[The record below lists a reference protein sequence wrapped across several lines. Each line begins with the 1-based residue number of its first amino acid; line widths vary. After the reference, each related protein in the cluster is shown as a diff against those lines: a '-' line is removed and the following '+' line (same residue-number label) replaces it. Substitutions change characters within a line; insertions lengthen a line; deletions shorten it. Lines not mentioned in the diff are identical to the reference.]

1 MLVGRWRQHVVDPDG
16 LTPSFHEICSV
27 LSPEVDEEPEQ
38 SEVVSRVQAEVIDT
52 LPDGTRYGL
61 GFVCREGPILV
72 RMVHEG
78 DWLPTR
84 GGLTWCEALHVMTT
98 AQTWADALVRLQEET
113 EDETQETA

>member
-1 MLVGRWRQHVVDPDG
+1 MLVGRWRQHVENPNG
-16 LTPSFHEICSV
+16 LTPSLHEICAV
-27 LSPEVDEEPEQ
+27 LNPEAIEEPEQ

-61 GFVCREGPILV
+61 GMVCREGPILV

-84 GGLTWCEALHVMTT
+84 EGNTWCEALHVMAT
-98 AQTWADALVRLQEET
+98 ARTWADALVRLQEAT